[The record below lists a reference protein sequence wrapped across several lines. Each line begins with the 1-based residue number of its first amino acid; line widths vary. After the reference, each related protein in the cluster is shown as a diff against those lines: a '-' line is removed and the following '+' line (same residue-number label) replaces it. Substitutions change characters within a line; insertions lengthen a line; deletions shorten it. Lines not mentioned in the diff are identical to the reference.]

1 MADDHFP
8 PLMPVAN
15 KGATYGNPKIRIGYL
30 CGEFRNQATSIL
42 MTGVY
47 ETHDKSCFEIF
58 AFDNGWDDGSEL
70 RHRIEGAF
78 NQIIDITTMTD
89 EVAARLIADMK
100 IDILVNLNGYFGE
113 GRQNIFAHR
122 AAPIQVNYLGFP
134 GTMGAPYMDYLIAD
148 RIVIPE
154 ASQVFYTEKIAY
166 LPNCYQPND
175 SKRVIS
181 DKQFTRQ
188 ELGLPETGF
197 VFCCFNNN
205 YKITPQTFDGWMR
218 ILNAV
223 EGSVLWLLEDNA
235 SAAQNLRNE
244 AIARGIAPERLIFA
258 PRMSLPEHLS
268 RHRQANLFLDTLPYN
283 AHTTASDALWAG
295 LPLLTCYGTTFAGRV
310 AASLLKTI
318 DLLEL
323 ITQTPEQYE
332 ALAIELA
339 LNPDKLQTIKEK
351 LATNRA
357 TSPLF
362 DTQGFTKDLEKV
374 YLQMHNNI
382 EGVE

>member
-1 MADDHFP
+1 
-8 PLMPVAN
+8 
-15 KGATYGNPKIRIGYL
+15 
-30 CGEFRNQATSIL
+30 

-47 ETHDKSCFEIF
+47 ETHDKSRFEIF
-58 AFDNGWDDGSEL
+58 AFDNGWNDGSDL

-78 NQIIDITTMTD
+78 NQIIDITTLTD
-89 EVAARLIADMK
+89 EVAAKLIADMK
-100 IDILVNLNGYFGE
+100 IDILINLNGYFGE

-258 PRMSLPEHLS
+258 PRMSLPEHLA
-268 RHRQANLFLDTLPYN
+268 RHRQADLFVDTLPCN

-318 DLLEL
+318 DLPEL